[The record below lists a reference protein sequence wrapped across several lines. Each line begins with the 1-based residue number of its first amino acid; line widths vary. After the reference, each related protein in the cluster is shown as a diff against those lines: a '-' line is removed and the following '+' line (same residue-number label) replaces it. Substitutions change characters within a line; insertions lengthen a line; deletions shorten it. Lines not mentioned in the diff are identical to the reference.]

1 MVTSRRATAI
11 ALGSVAALALALGY
25 REIFSPD
32 IGFYLSSGRHVL
44 EHGVAPR
51 TDPFTWTLSHR
62 PYINLQWLYQAA
74 AWLVYQAGGTAPLV
88 IGNTLLTLAS
98 FALLVVRCAR
108 RDGRVSAWCAP
119 LLFLFAAGQLWEIR
133 THVASWLFLNL
144 VWLCLEEY
152 RRGDRRWLWP
162 LPAILLVWVN
172 CHALFILGL
181 VAMGIYG
188 LDELRRGRQAD
199 RGFFLAAAASLLACL
214 VNPYGVTGLLF
225 PFTHF
230 AKLQAT
236 SLFKS
241 ELAGTLE
248 FLSPFRLASYSA
260 TGRLVILQPLLF
272 LHLYVVIAVVGVAL
286 NGRRLRLVDALATV
300 LFGYILWKAQ
310 KNFGYFVIATLP
322 IAVTGLETCRV
333 TRRAATASAWATTV
347 AAALGLWIWATGYL
361 YAQDRN
367 PLRPGHRFSPDF
379 LPVRAAEFLN
389 TRVPPGRLLNNWDEG
404 GFLHFATRRPVFI
417 DGRSEVVGEEFYREY
432 VALKQHRLMAPL
444 IAKWAPDIAVVPYNS
459 IPDWFFYF
467 NTHPDWRCVYADEM
481 DAIYLRAGFAPQ
493 LPAIAPATDYPR
505 YDAARADAILDRA
518 IRLRRVSVWSA
529 LTARH
534 YYPLREL
541 RWMVFHHLRGNSP
554 AAIGYGLQ
562 GLERATIPCPDILN
576 NLVQAYLV
584 VGDVPRAAR
593 CFDALPREWQD
604 PRLKA
609 ALQKKATGKSTTT
622 R

>member
-1 MVTSRRATAI
+1 MVSPRRAVVI
-11 ALGSVAALALALGY
+11 ALGFVTCLGLALGY

-32 IGFYLSSGRHVL
+32 IGFYLSSGRYVL
-44 EHGVAPR
+44 EHGGAPR
-51 TDPFTWTLSHR
+51 TDPFTWTLADR

-98 FALLVVRCAR
+98 FALLVIRSAR
-108 RDGRVSAWCAP
+108 RNGGLSAWTTP
-119 LLFLFAAGQLWEIR
+119 LLLCFAAGQLWEIR

-144 VWLCLEEY
+144 VWLSLEEY
-152 RRGDRRWLWP
+152 RRGDRRWLWL
-162 LPAILLVWVN
+162 LPGLMLVWVN

-181 VAMGIYG
+181 VAIGVYG

-199 RGFFLAAAASLLACL
+199 RWFFIAAGAALLACFA
-214 VNPYGVTGLLF
+214 NPYGLTGVLF

-230 AKLQAT
+230 AKLQST

-248 FLSPFRLASYSA
+248 FLSPFRLEGYRG
-260 TGRLVILQPLLF
+260 TGQLVILQSLLF
-272 LHLYVVIAVVGVAL
+272 IHIYTALALVGVAL
-286 NGRRLRLVDALATV
+286 NGHRLRLVDGLATV

-322 IAVTGLETCRV
+322 IAVAGFENARV
-333 TRRAATASAWATTV
+333 TRRWASNAAWATT
-347 AAALGLWIWATGYL
+347 AAAVLGLWIWATGYL

-367 PLRPGHRFSPDF
+367 PLRPGYRFSPDF

-389 TRVPPGRLLNNWDEG
+389 AYAPPGRLLNNWDAG

-432 VALKQHRLMAPL
+432 TALKMHRQMAPL
-444 IAKWAPDIAVVPYNS
+444 IAKWAPDIAVVPFNS

-467 NTHPDWRCVYADEM
+467 NKHPDWRCVYADEM
-481 DAIYLRAGFAPQ
+481 DAIYLRAGFAPEI
-493 LPAIAPATDYPR
+493 PALTPATDYPR
-505 YDAARADAILDRA
+505 YDPARTDAILTKA
-518 IRLRRVSVWSA
+518 IRLRRVSIWSA
-529 LTARH
+529 FTDRH

-541 RWMVFHHLRGNSP
+541 RWTVFHHLRGNSP
-554 AAIGYGLQ
+554 AAIGFGLQ

-576 NLVQAYLV
+576 NLVQAFLT
-584 VGDVPRAAR
+584 VGDVPRATR
-593 CFDALPREWQD
+593 CFDALPKEWQD
-604 PRLKA
+604 PRLRA
-609 ALQKKATGKSTTT
+609 TLQKRATGRSTT
-622 R
+622 RR